1 MTTRCP
7 KSKDKKMIKLTGI
20 LLNIIDKSEY
30 KKENGLPV
38 PTKAKLQLL
47 VEQKRANG
55 SIVKDL
61 QTISIPDNKIS
72 MYTDKVGKEISVE
85 VGIISKQFSF
95 YGV

>member
-1 MTTRCP
+1 
-7 KSKDKKMIKLTGI
+7 MIKLTGI

-38 PTKAKLQLL
+38 PTKAKLHLL

>member
-1 MTTRCP
+1 
-7 KSKDKKMIKLTGI
+7 MIKLTGI

-30 KKENGLPV
+30 KKDNGLPV

-72 MYTDKVGKEISVE
+72 MYTDKLGKEISVE

>member
-1 MTTRCP
+1 MFT
-7 KSKDKKMIKLTGI
+7 LTGT
-20 LLNIIDKSEY
+20 LLNIIDKSVY
-30 KKENGLPV
+30 KKEGETLATPV
-38 PTKAKLQLL
+38 KAKLQIL
-47 VEQKRANG
+47 VENKRVNG

-72 MYTDKVGKEISVE
+72 MYTDKMGKEVSVE

>member
-1 MTTRCP
+1 MFIL
-7 KSKDKKMIKLTGI
+7 KGM
-20 LLNIIDKSEY
+20 LLNIIDKSTY
-30 KKENGLPV
+30 KKDNIEV
-38 PTKAKLQLL
+38 ETKAKLQLL

-72 MYTDKVGKEISVE
+72 MYTDNVGKEVSVE

>member
-1 MTTRCP
+1 MFIL
-7 KSKDKKMIKLTGI
+7 KGM
-20 LLNIIDKSEY
+20 LLNIIDKSSY
-30 KKENGLPV
+30 KKDNIEV
-38 PTKAKLQLL
+38 ETKAKLQLL
-47 VEQKRANG
+47 VEQKRAND

-72 MYTDKVGKEISVE
+72 MYTDKVGKEVSVE

>member
-1 MTTRCP
+1 
-7 KSKDKKMIKLTGI
+7 MIKLTGI
-20 LLNIIDKSEY
+20 LLNIIEKSEY
-30 KKENGLPV
+30 KKDNGLPV

-72 MYTDKVGKEISVE
+72 MYTDKVGKEVSVD
-85 VGIISKQFSF
+85 VGIISKEFSF

>member
-1 MTTRCP
+1 ML
-7 KSKDKKMIKLTGI
+7 KITGI

-30 KKENGLPV
+30 KKDNGLPV

-72 MYTDKVGKEISVE
+72 MYTDKVGKEVSVD
-85 VGIISKQFSF
+85 VGIISKEFSF

>member
-1 MTTRCP
+1 
-7 KSKDKKMIKLTGI
+7 MIKLTGI

-30 KKENGLPV
+30 KKDNGLPV

-55 SIVKDL
+55 SIIKDL

-72 MYTDKVGKEISVE
+72 MYTDKVGKEVSVE

>member
-1 MTTRCP
+1 
-7 KSKDKKMIKLTGI
+7 MIKLTGI

-30 KKENGLPV
+30 KKDNGLPV

-47 VEQKRANG
+47 VEQKRTNG
-55 SIVKDL
+55 SIIKDL

-72 MYTDKVGKEISVE
+72 MYTDNVGKEVSVE

>member
-1 MTTRCP
+1 
-7 KSKDKKMIKLTGI
+7 MIKLTGI

-30 KKENGLPV
+30 KKDNGLPV

-72 MYTDKVGKEISVE
+72 MYTDKVGKEVSVD
-85 VGIISKQFSF
+85 VGIISKEFSF

>member
-1 MTTRCP
+1 MFIL
-7 KSKDKKMIKLTGI
+7 KGM
-20 LLNIIDKSEY
+20 LLNIIDKSSY
-30 KKENGLPV
+30 KKDNIEV
-38 PTKAKLQLL
+38 ETKAKLQLL

>member
-1 MTTRCP
+1 MFIL
-7 KSKDKKMIKLTGI
+7 KGM
-20 LLNIIDKSEY
+20 LLNIIDKSTY
-30 KKENGLPV
+30 KKDNIEV
-38 PTKAKLQLL
+38 ETKAKLQLL

-72 MYTDKVGKEISVE
+72 MYTDKVGKEVSVE
-85 VGIISKQFSF
+85 VGIISKEFSF

>member
-1 MTTRCP
+1 
-7 KSKDKKMIKLTGI
+7 MIKLTGI

>member
-1 MTTRCP
+1 
-7 KSKDKKMIKLTGI
+7 MIKLTGL

-30 KKENGLPV
+30 KKDNGLPV

-72 MYTDKVGKEISVE
+72 MYTDKVGKEVSVE
-85 VGIISKQFSF
+85 VGIISKEFSF

>member
-1 MTTRCP
+1 
-7 KSKDKKMIKLTGI
+7 MIKLTGI

-30 KKENGLPV
+30 KKDNGLPV

>member
-1 MTTRCP
+1 
-7 KSKDKKMIKLTGI
+7 MIKLTGL

-30 KKENGLPV
+30 KKDNGLPV

-72 MYTDKVGKEISVE
+72 MYTDKVGKEVSIE
-85 VGIISKQFSF
+85 VGIISKEFSF

>member
-1 MTTRCP
+1 
-7 KSKDKKMIKLTGI
+7 MIKLTGI

-30 KKENGLPV
+30 KKDNGLPV

-72 MYTDKVGKEISVE
+72 MYTDKVGKEVSVE
-85 VGIISKQFSF
+85 VGIISKEFSF

>member
-1 MTTRCP
+1 
-7 KSKDKKMIKLTGI
+7 MIILKGL
-20 LLNIIDKSEY
+20 LLNIIPATTY
-30 KKENGLPV
+30 KKEVEKLATPV
-38 PTKAKLQLL
+38 KAKLQIL

-72 MYTDKVGKEISVE
+72 MYTDKVGKEVSVD
-85 VGIISKQFSF
+85 VGIISKEFSF

>member
-1 MTTRCP
+1 
-7 KSKDKKMIKLTGI
+7 MIKLTGL

-55 SIVKDL
+55 TIVKDL

-72 MYTDKVGKEISVE
+72 MYTDKVGKEVSVD
-85 VGIISKQFSF
+85 VGIISKEFSF